1 VSAPTAESTP
11 RDARFFGQ
19 PLGLATLFS
28 TEFWERFSYYGMKA
42 ILLFYMYYETTK
54 GGLAIPQA
62 TAAALVS
69 IYGALIYMSQ
79 VLGGWIADRVLG
91 NQRSVMTGAVI
102 IMLGHITLSIP
113 GGGAP
118 ALYVALLLIIMGT
131 GLLKTNVSKV
141 VGDLYDEKDQRRD
154 AGFSLFY
161 IGINAGAF
169 LAPLVVGAV
178 YGATNF
184 HVGFA
189 CAAVGMAIGLV
200 TYTLTRRLLGAA
212 SLRPASPL
220 TAQNRGPVFRNIGIG
235 LCVVV
240 ILVAIAGFFKLLTV
254 GLLVNTVSVLSIL
267 LPIAYFTVMLRSPRT
282 SAVEKSRLWAY
293 IPLFITAVVFWLI
306 EEQGSVV
313 LAIFADQRT
322 DLHAF
327 GITLQPAFF
336 QSINP
341 LWVIILAPIFA
352 WAWTKLGDRQ
362 PSTPHKF
369 AYGVAIAGVSYL
381 LLTLPGLIYG
391 TGVKASPFWLVGS
404 YFIVIVGEML
414 VSPVGLSATTKL
426 APAAFATQTM
436 GLWFLS
442 DAAAQGISAQI
453 VGFYSASSEV
463 AYFAI
468 IGFCAI
474 AVGVALYIATPAI
487 VRKME
492 GVN

>member
-1 VSAPTAESTP
+1 MSAPSAETSA
-11 RDARFFGQ
+11 RDTRFFGQ

-42 ILLFYMYYETTK
+42 ILLFYMYYETTR
-54 GGLAIPQA
+54 GGLAIPQT

-91 NQRSVMTGAVI
+91 NQRAVLTGGVI

-113 GGGAP
+113 FGGQP
-118 ALYVALLLIIMGT
+118 ALYIALLLIILGT

-154 AGFSLFY
+154 AGFSIFY

-184 HVGFA
+184 HLGFI

-200 TYTLTRRLLGAA
+200 TYTLTRRLLGDRSAHPSA
-212 SLRPASPL
+212 PLNSDNIGGVLRNL
-220 TAQNRGPVFRNIGIG
+220 GIG
-235 LCVVV
+235 LC
-240 ILVAIAGFFKLLTV
+240 ILVVLVAAAGFFHMLTV
-254 GLLVNTVSVLSIL
+254 KTLVNTVSVLSIL
-267 LPIAYFTVMLRSPRT
+267 LPVAYFTVMLRSPRT
-282 SAVEKSRLWAY
+282 TAVEKSRLRAY
-293 IPLFITAVVFWLI
+293 IPLFVTAVAFWLI
-306 EEQGSVV
+306 EEQGAVV

-322 DLHAF
+322 DLHL
-327 GITLQPAFF
+327 GGLTLQPAFF

-341 LWVIILAPIFA
+341 LWVIVLAPIFA
-352 WAWTKLGDRQ
+352 WAWTKLGERQ
-362 PSTPHKF
+362 PSTPRKF
-369 AYGVAIAGVSYL
+369 AYGVAFAGLSYL
-381 LLTLPGLIYG
+381 LLTLPGLLYG
-391 TGVKASPFWLVGS
+391 TSVKVSPLWLIGS

-426 APAAFATQTM
+426 APAAFASQTM

-453 VGFYSASSEV
+453 VGFYSPATEV

-468 IGFCAI
+468 VGVCAI
-474 AVGVALYIATPAI
+474 LIGLVLWFLTPWI
-487 VRKME
+487 CRHME
-492 GVN
+492 GVR